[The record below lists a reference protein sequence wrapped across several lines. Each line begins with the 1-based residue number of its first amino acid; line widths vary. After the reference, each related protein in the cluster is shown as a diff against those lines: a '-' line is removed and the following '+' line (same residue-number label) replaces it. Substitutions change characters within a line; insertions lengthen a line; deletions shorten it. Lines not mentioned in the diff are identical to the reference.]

1 LNDDEETDMKAF
13 LILLALVLVLVVAG
27 WLTFGRSDGKPA
39 VILETEQIQQ
49 DTEEATEKGKELLHE
64 ATQKVEELRNDDSP
78 SSAGA
83 ATSTPSDQPGRDDR
97 DQADQPADPQ

>member
-1 LNDDEETDMKAF
+1 MKAF
-13 LILLALVLVLVVAG
+13 LILLALALVLVVAG

-64 ATQKVEELRNDDSP
+64 ATQKVEELRNDEDSR
-78 SSAGA
+78 SDAGA
-83 ATSTPSDQPGRDDR
+83 AAPTPSNEPLPNDARRTAPQD
-97 DQADQPADPQ
+97 DPQ